1 MTRYLC
7 ISVTLLDD
15 LFHGKADDEE
25 PEWPPSPWRLFQ
37 SLLAGSLAG
46 CRKNGWPDARAEAFR
61 WLEQREAPLIITP
74 PVRPATAY
82 TLYVPNNDSDKEFN
96 RQNRLTTKITRPHR
110 LMNGQTL
117 HYLWRV
123 TDEEWPSAQPHVEL
137 LMRESRC
144 LLALGWG
151 IDLVAGNGRV
161 LTDDRT
167 ATLEGQGWRPWDGVS
182 LETNL
187 RRIPS
192 HGSLDDLTHCYEAF
206 LKSVRGR
213 YYQPRTEPHVFRT
226 MPYLL
231 ETRLPPRP
239 TVTFELRKAN
249 GDWATFRHV
258 DTAKVAAMLR
268 TVGVESAEQ
277 DSHQF
282 PGGWESYVKGE
293 KTVERQA
300 APRFSYL
307 PLPTTRHKHADGLIR
322 RVLIAEPFGGDGRHV
337 RWAARRLVGQD
348 LFDEHGEVLA
358 TLAHP
363 ESPSTRAIRGAYVD
377 PARSWSSIT
386 PVILPGFDDG
396 KYEKAKRLFMKSLR
410 YSGLPVEAVEDVV
423 LRKAPFWSGSQHP
436 RLYCRPDYLKNYSAW
451 HVHVGFKEI
460 IAGPIAIG
468 SGRFC
473 GLGLFVSDNP

>member
-1 MTRYLC
+1 
-7 ISVTLLDD
+7 
-15 LFHGKADDEE
+15 
-25 PEWPPSPWRLFQ
+25 LFQ
-37 SLLAGSLAG
+37 SLLAGSLVG

-96 RQNRLTTKITRPHR
+96 RQNRLTTKVARPHR

-123 TDEEWPSAQPHVEL
+123 ADEEWPSARPHVEL
-137 LMRESRC
+137 LMRESRH

-161 LTDDRT
+161 LMDDR
-167 ATLEGQGWRPWDGVS
+167 AVALEGQGWSPCDGVW

-187 RRIPS
+187 RRVPTN
-192 HGSLDDLTHCYEAF
+192 GSLDNLTHCYGEF
-206 LKSVRGR
+206 LKSVKGR

-226 MPYLL
+226 IPYLL
-231 ETRLPPRP
+231 DTRLPSRP
-239 TVTFELRKAN
+239 TVTFELRKAK

-268 TVGVESAEQ
+268 TLAADAAKH
-277 DSHQF
+277 DSRQF
-282 PGGWESYVKGE
+282 PGGWECYVKGE
-293 KTVERQA
+293 KTDKREA

-322 RVLIAEPFGGDGRHV
+322 RVLIAEPFGGDGGHV
-337 RWAARRLVGQD
+337 RWASRRLIGQD

-358 TLAHP
+358 TLYDP
-363 ESPSTRAIRGAYVD
+363 ESPSTRTIRDAYVN
-377 PARSWSSIT
+377 PSKSWSSIT

-396 KYEKAKRLFMKSLR
+396 KYEKAKRLFLKALQHA
-410 YSGLPVEAVEDVV
+410 GLPIEAVEDII

-436 RLYCRPDYLKNYSAW
+436 RLYYRPDYLREYSAW
-451 HVHVGFKEI
+451 HVHLRFKEE
-460 IAGPIAIG
+460 IAGPISVG

-473 GLGLFVSDNP
+473 GLGLFVSHEGRD